1 MRKIA
6 RKICKLSFFII
17 LTFICIYLFIYFFLT
32 CVFLIF
38 LFRSVRLENLC
49 ALCKSGGKLISCD
62 TCPNHYHLEC
72 LEPPLSRA
80 PRGRWSCSK
89 CKPRR
94 RNVTKGNG
102 RDLKNLVLPL
112 SIIIENFSN
121 LLPLEVVER

>member
-1 MRKIA
+1 MKMIKKTMKTMKIA
-6 RKICKLSFFII
+6 MKICKLFSRNINFYFSFPFFNF
-17 LTFICIYLFIYFFLT
+17 LICI
-32 CVFLIF
+32 FLIF
-38 LFRSVRLENLC
+38 LFRNVRLENLC

-72 LEPPLSRA
+72 VEPPLSRA

-102 RDLKNLVLPL
+102 RMSKILKILF
-112 SIIIENFSN
+112 FSS
-121 LLPLEVVER
+121 LL